1 MQHCSPE
8 KRCEVNVL
16 SGPRDDAFEVDEV
29 EWMLLGR
36 VRQCSTRRLERLT
49 ILNFSRRTLALDS
62 TFVLFPIPPQGIHLP
77 RRPSSP
83 SRLSCSQDSLSPDL
97 GGLDW
102 GFAASDSPSG
112 RFQIRALEMRTTS
125 RRQRSPPLADERPQI
140 AQPTATQHPKHGQTA
155 KYFFRSLPQAA
166 SYPPSLLCLEDI
178 DFSSSRRPE
187 SRSPVVSLTSTTF
200 SY

>member
-1 MQHCSPE
+1 
-8 KRCEVNVL
+8 VATWV
-16 SGPRDDAFEVDEV
+16 
-29 EWMLLGR
+29 LLGR

-62 TFVLFPIPPQGIHLP
+62 NFVLFPIPPQGIHLP

-83 SRLSCSQDSLSPDL
+83 SRLSCSQDSQSPDL

-125 RRQRSPPLADERPQI
+125 RRQRSPTRRRTPSDCAANCYP
-140 AQPTATQHPKHGQTA
+140 APAQHPKHGQTA

-166 SYPPSLLCLEDI
+166 SYPPSLLCFEDI